1 MGYAIGDI
9 IDGRYEVTAVIG
21 KGTHGVVYRASDV
34 ALGSQVAV
42 KCLHPEVAA
51 EPGLKTR
58 MMREARAL
66 GALSGTA
73 AVQVL
78 GMSRTND
85 GGMYIAMELVVGRDF
100 SAYLRE
106 IESHGGRLSV
116 PKLLDLLG
124 PIADTL
130 EAAHGLGI
138 IHRDLKPA
146 NIMVLDSLGRG
157 PVRLLDFGL
166 VKDLKAEPL
175 TVEGTITGSPSY
187 MAPELWLGKPDSLD
201 HRIDL
206 YAFGAVVFRAL
217 GGKPPFEVAD
227 PIDRALLAIFRGERP
242 SLIALRPELP
252 AALDPWVKTAL
263 AAKRDERFSTMRE
276 AWSAFRKAAGV

>member
-21 KGTHGVVYRASDV
+21 KGTHGIVYRATDV

-78 GMSRTND
+78 GVSRTHD

-116 PKLLDLLG
+116 PKLMDLLG
-124 PIADTL
+124 PIADKTPNRGL
-130 EAAHGLGI
+130 AAHLLTAVKEAGELLDEIDQLIAAPAEAA
-138 IHRDLKPA
+138 
-146 NIMVLDSLGRG
+146 
-157 PVRLLDFGL
+157 
-166 VKDLKAEPL
+166 
-175 TVEGTITGSPSY
+175 
-187 MAPELWLGKPDSLD
+187 
-201 HRIDL
+201 
-206 YAFGAVVFRAL
+206 
-217 GGKPPFEVAD
+217 
-227 PIDRALLAIFRGERP
+227 
-242 SLIALRPELP
+242 
-252 AALDPWVKTAL
+252 
-263 AAKRDERFSTMRE
+263 
-276 AWSAFRKAAGV
+276 